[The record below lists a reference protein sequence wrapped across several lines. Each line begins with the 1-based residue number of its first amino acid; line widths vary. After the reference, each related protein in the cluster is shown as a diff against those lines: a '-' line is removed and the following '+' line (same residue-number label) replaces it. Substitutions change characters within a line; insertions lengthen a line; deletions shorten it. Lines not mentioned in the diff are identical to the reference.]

1 MSATVRTQGSSHQH
15 PAAPASCWHQ
25 RTNVAS
31 NDCLQVRASKPS
43 FDVGAKSLLRKQPAP
58 APAPAPAPTK
68 AWAIAADDNDEL
80 MDDDELLTEEDK
92 RPVAPPS
99 KSTSASFS
107 CMLPCSGTGPQHG
120 FKMRLVAVREG
131 RLPSCCCRCQHQ
143 GLGLLPHK
151 SMRLHACC
159 CAQRRGMTARWAP
172 AAGRHARTAPAGV
185 LRQRRRGRRPS

>member
-1 MSATVRTQGSSHQH
+1 MNMRATVRTQGYMQQH
-15 PAAPASCWHQ
+15 PAAPARCWHQ

-43 FDVGAKSLLRKQPAP
+43 FHVGAKSLLRKQPAP
-58 APAPAPAPTK
+58 APAPTK
-68 AWAIAADDNDEL
+68 TWAIAADDNDEL

-107 CMLPCSGTGPQHG
+107 CVVPCSGTGPQQWFEMG
-120 FKMRLVAVREG
+120 LVAVVREG
-131 RLPSCCCRCQHQ
+131 RLPRCCCRCQHQ
-143 GLGLLPHK
+143 GRGLLPYRP
-151 SMRLHACC
+151 MRLHVCCC
-159 CAQRRGMTARWAP
+159 CAQRQGMTVRWAP

-185 LRQRRRGRRPS
+185 QRQRRRERRPS